1 MQLDFDRDFESFVT
15 GDTGSAIKDIHKIIP
30 SMSQEQMQIYNTL
43 VYYAKK
49 WELEDL
55 TEYLN
60 AYKEMT
66 SKNKNL
72 GMLSSFNMKN
82 LLKAYTQDELIR
94 GIKVNSQMNQGEK

>member
-15 GDTGSAIKDIHKIIP
+15 GENGSAITDIHRIIP
-30 SMSQEQMQIYNTL
+30 SMSQEQMQTYNSL
-43 VYYAKK
+43 VYYARK
-49 WELEDL
+49 WGLEDL
-55 TEYLN
+55 KEYLD

-66 SKNKNL
+66 GVNKNL

-94 GIKVNSQMNQGEK
+94 GIKVNSTMNQGEK